1 MTISKNPDWE
11 KIKNLFRNFGWMIA
25 SYFVFFLILGIL
37 HAIFPEFDLEQYQ
50 QSNLNEL
57 LDKSPW
63 KFIVLAVI
71 LAPVIEE
78 GMFRTLIQPSQNEL
92 LFFLTIWILVLVTA
106 LIPLDVFWAVKYV
119 FLILLAILSFLFLK
133 EFIPLNWQQKLCEVL
148 GRYYIAVWLITAV
161 IFGMVHIFNYVE
173 GFQLDFVLF
182 LLVIP
187 RIIAGF
193 FFGKIKIENKGL
205 LWPILMHGM
214 NNGTVVFFLL
224 PRLL

>member
-1 MTISKNPDWE
+1 MV
-11 KIKNLFRNFGWMIA
+11 A
-25 SYFVFFLILGIL
+25 SYFVFFLILGAINV
-37 HAIFPEFDLEQYQ
+37 IFPEFDLEQYQ
-50 QSNLNEL
+50 QANLNEL

-63 KFIVLAVI
+63 KFIFLAVI
-71 LAPVIEE
+71 LAPIIEE
-78 GMFRTLIQPSQNEL
+78 GMFRTLIRPSQNDL
-92 LFFLTIWILVLVTA
+92 MFFLTVWILVLVTA
-106 LIPLDVFWAVKYV
+106 FIPLDIFWAVKYV

-133 EFIPLNWQQKLCEVL
+133 EFIPLYWQQSLCKFLE
-148 GRYYIAVWLITAV
+148 RYYIAVWLITAV

-193 FFGKIKIENKGL
+193 FFGKIKIENNGL

-214 NNGTVVFFLL
+214 NNATVVLLLL